1 MKYYQHHIG
10 DFDRATRHLTR
21 LERSV
26 YRDLIEL
33 YYDTEQ
39 PLTLDRAALCRKI
52 IARSNDESTA
62 VEQVLNEFFT
72 ETPTGWYH
80 ERCESEI
87 EKYQVNKATHWTRLL
102 RPEQKAAL
110 NAERRAKKLQA
121 TPPWLTYEHRT
132 LIYGFHRQS
141 LVLSITTGV
150 PHEVDHIIPLQSM
163 HVCGLHVPWNLQI
176 LTATENR
183 QKSNFFEVAS

>member
-10 DFDRATRHLTR
+10 DFDKATRHLTR

-52 IARSNDESTA
+52 IARSNEESTA

-87 EKYQVNKATHWTRLL
+87 EKYRVNKAAHWTRLL

-121 TPPWLTYEHRT
+121 TPPWLTDEHRT
-132 LIYGFHRQS
+132 LIYGFHRES
-141 LVLSITTGV
+141 LVLSITTGT
-150 PHEVDHIIPLQSM
+150 PHEVDHIIPLQSK